1 MSKKPRVDHDYHAG
15 KDKLK
20 ITIKG
25 YSLGK
30 ETRSAIIK
38 KVMQELERSPD
49 RHIALAKESRKTREK
64 KAHNPQKESKLTEV
78 GD

>member
-1 MSKKPRVDHDYHAG
+1 VSKKPRVDHEYHAG

-20 ITIKG
+20 IIIRG
-25 YSLGK
+25 YTPGK
-30 ETRSAIIK
+30 ETRRAIIK

-49 RHIALAKESRKTREK
+49 RQIALAKESRKKREEK
-64 KAHNPQKESKLTEV
+64 SHNPQKRSNLAEV

>member
-1 MSKKPRVDHDYHAG
+1 MSKKPRIDHEYNAG

-25 YSLGK
+25 YAPGK
-30 ETRSAIIK
+30 ATRSAIMK
-38 KVMQELERSPD
+38 RVMQELERSPD
-49 RHIALAKESRKTREK
+49 RHIALAKESRKKRNDRP
-64 KAHNPQKESKLTEV
+64 HNPQKESKLTEV

>member
-30 ETRSAIIK
+30 ETRSALIK

-49 RHIALAKESRKTREK
+49 RHIALAKELK
-64 KAHNPQKESKLTEV
+64 KKRVKKSHNPQKESKLTEV

>member
-15 KDKLK
+15 KDKLN

-49 RHIALAKESRKTREK
+49 RHIALAR
-64 KAHNPQKESKLTEV
+64 N
-78 GD
+78 

>member
-30 ETRSAIIK
+30 ETRSALIK
-38 KVMQELERSPD
+38 KVMRELERSPD
-49 RHIALAKESRKTREK
+49 RHIALAKESRKKREK
-64 KAHNPQKESKLTEV
+64 KSHNPQKESKLTEV